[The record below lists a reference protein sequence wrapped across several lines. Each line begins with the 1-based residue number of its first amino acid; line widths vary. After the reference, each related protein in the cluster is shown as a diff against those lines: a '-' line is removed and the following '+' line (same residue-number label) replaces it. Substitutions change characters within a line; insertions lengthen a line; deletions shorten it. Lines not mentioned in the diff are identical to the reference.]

1 MKKIL
6 AFALTLTLAFGMI
19 ACGGS
24 TATTTAAPAG
34 ETTAAAAET
43 TAAAAEETTA
53 AAAET
58 TAAAAEETTAAAAP
72 AANVAKI
79 DWTGYDQLIADI
91 KAETDTTKREALMH
105 EAEDM
110 LMDTGALVPIYYYND
125 IYMAKPTVTGYY
137 ANQYGF
143 KFFHKA
149 TVEGSDTL
157 RLQLASEPDRL
168 DPALNS
174 SVDGAALALAGFA
187 GLFTYDETGAVVPEL
202 AESYTVSE
210 DGKTYTI
217 VLKDGL
223 KWSDGSE
230 LTAKD
235 FEYAWKRAANPETA
249 ADYSYMFDQF
259 EGYGEEGKDINV
271 TASEDGKTLTAV
283 LKNPV
288 AYFLDLLAFPT
299 YLPVKQDV
307 VEGAEGF
314 KDADGNVVNPGAW
327 ALEAGFVSN
336 GPFMLESWEHNTS
349 MVYVKNPNY
358 YNADAVTLERLEFML
373 SADDAAVYAAYQAGD
388 LDFIDTIPA
397 DEIGGLLDT
406 PEFHIVEQLGTYYAI
421 FNVNDA
427 IFADKTVE
435 QAKALRKA
443 LSALIDRQYIVD
455 TVAQT
460 GQKVATSFIP
470 AGMLDGHGGVF
481 KSNDADYTFPVDDG
495 YFTVEPNVDDA
506 LALLEEAG
514 YTLDG
519 DKLSA
524 ETPLH
529 IVYIT
534 NPGTGH
540 EGIAQVMQQ
549 DFSQV
554 GITMEIKT
562 AEWNVFLNERKAGN
576 FSMARNGWIADF
588 NDPINMLEMW
598 TSDSGNND
606 AQFGK

>member
-125 IYMAKPTVTGYY
+125 IYMAKPTVAGYY